1 MSSEKI
7 IEKNR
12 KIEAELIASILPMIE
27 SQEYTDISIREI
39 CERIGITTGKFY
51 RHFRSKTDLLT
62 ICVDQKTTLLLDE
75 IETELY
81 GKPLDEQ
88 IKLLTVA
95 DFKAGLMLGP
105 DGIIRFFNGDSV
117 DPVGSCRI
125 SRGIFVDR
133 ILDCIHRN
141 KPDFDSEAQRIAD
154 ALIVLLKGV
163 SFEWYTKA
171 HEGDESFDP
180 VVCLE
185 EMLDYCLPSLLK
197 RRQ

>member
-1 MSSEKI
+1 MT
-7 IEKNR
+7 
-12 KIEAELIASILPMIE
+12 ASILPMIE

-62 ICVDQKTTLLLDE
+62 ICVDQKTILLLEE
-75 IETELY
+75 IEGELY

-88 IKLLTVA
+88 LKLLTVA
-95 DFKAGLMLGP
+95 DFRAVLMLGP
-105 DGIIRFFNGDSV
+105 DGIIRFFNGDSK
-117 DPVGSCRI
+117 DPVGSCRT

-133 ILDCIHRN
+133 ITNCIHRN
-141 KPDFDSEAQRIAD
+141 RPDLDPEAQRVAD
-154 ALIVLLKGV
+154 ALVVLLKGV

-171 HEGDESFDP
+171 HEGNEAFDP

-185 EMLDYCLPSLLK
+185 EMLNYCLPRLLDK
-197 RRQ
+197 QKPER

>member
-1 MSSEKI
+1 MSSAKI

-12 KIEAELIASILPMIE
+12 KIEAELIACILPMID

-51 RHFRSKTDLLT
+51 RHFRTKTDLLT
-62 ICVDQKTTLLLDE
+62 ICVDQKTTHLLDE
-75 IETELY
+75 IEGELG
-81 GKPLDEQ
+81 GKALDEQ
-88 IKLLTVA
+88 LKLLTLA
-95 DFKAGLMLGP
+95 AFKASLMLGP
-105 DGIIRFFNGDSV
+105 DGIIRFFNGDSK
-117 DPVGSCRI
+117 DPVGSCRV
-125 SRGIFVDR
+125 SRGILVDR
-133 ILDCIHRN
+133 ITNCIHRN
-141 KPDFDSEAQRIAD
+141 RPDLDTEAQRIAD
-154 ALIVLLKGV
+154 ALVVLLKGV

-171 HEGDESFDP
+171 HEGNKSFDP